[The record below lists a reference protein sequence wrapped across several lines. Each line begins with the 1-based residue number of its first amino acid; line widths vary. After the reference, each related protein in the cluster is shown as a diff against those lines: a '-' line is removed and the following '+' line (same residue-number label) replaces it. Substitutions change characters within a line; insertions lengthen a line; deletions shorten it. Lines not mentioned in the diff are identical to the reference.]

1 MPMVN
6 MFWCFHSWTSIQKK
20 GKILQIPLWQGGVNE
35 AKKVWSL
42 CFILEVFIWRPVVY
56 VPKSSTTFHGILICV
71 IFRPR
76 DMQEYYMLFGIFT
89 GDTGSYSLSVF
100 YILLSRFPIP
110 ACLFILCIASLG
122 IFYKRLSWNSHF
134 TSTDHIYLWCNRSFK
149 EYLKLLNRLYDIT
162 WFGSVY
168 A

>member
-1 MPMVN
+1 
-6 MFWCFHSWTSIQKK
+6 
-20 GKILQIPLWQGGVNE
+20 
-35 AKKVWSL
+35 
-42 CFILEVFIWRPVVY
+42 
-56 VPKSSTTFHGILICV
+56 
-71 IFRPR
+71 
-76 DMQEYYMLFGIFT
+76 MLFRIFT

-149 EYLKLLNRLYDIT
+149 EYLKLLNRLYNLVWVSLRLIKREA
-162 WFGSVY
+162 VY
-168 A
+168 EKRKLTQTRLCKYNLFNNFQYSL